1 MNALG
6 GAINSSSSTKD
17 ELSEEQELKMYDRK
31 VHKACKEMAAAT
43 VKELGKLEVPFFCVV
58 EGLVSGKGEGD
69 GDGKA
74 RGKGKGTISEGELG
88 ELRGRMMGL
97 LEDLCGEE

>member
-1 MNALG
+1 M
-6 GAINSSSSTKD
+6 
-17 ELSEEQELKMYDRK
+17 SEEQELRMYDRK
-31 VHKACKEMAAAT
+31 VQKACREMAAAT

-58 EGLVSGKGEGD
+58 EGLVEGKGD

-74 RGKGKGTISEGELG
+74 RGKGKGKGTISEGELG